1 MQYLRHIPSYLTP
14 LQTICV
20 QLIYVYI
27 QYIHIHVQISNTFIY
42 IYTKVYFCMS
52 DDVCIDFI
60 YI

>member
-27 QYIHIHVQISNTFIY
+27 QYIHIHVQISNTLIY
-42 IYTKVYFCMS
+42 IYINILKCIFACLMMS
-52 DDVCIDFI
+52 V
-60 YI
+60 